1 MVTITVSDPRIE
13 QADTRSSFTSYLVST
28 KQGNSVRRRYS
39 DFRWLYQRLQTEI
52 PGAII
57 PIIPHTRTF
66 MSSNK
71 FDIEFIEER
80 RRDLQIF
87 LQDVAEH
94 SELLRAPSMT
104 PFMLFALGTD
114 FDEGKK
120 TVEQKIPS
128 IFVEETPKVESA
140 ASTLPQLPSARKGIT
155 NFMKKVRLTASAQ
168 ELLTSQSERQVTD
181 LNNYVAEI
189 HGHTKALVK
198 ASDALLKSKLTTAD
212 AYDEIGYPVGLWR
225 TTYLQQL
232 ENKDEGVQD
241 LMGGII
247 KLSGEM
253 SSLLKKKHKEEEFL
267 FGHNIQKLSN
277 TVAAFEIALDQRKQ
291 IQVDYTHIHNNL
303 IEKNCALEKA
313 QKNLKPPEVM
323 DKLNSEKIELE
334 NRIEKEKKV
343 FEEVT
348 QRVIRDGEKCKPK
361 IMKMLKEAFLS
372 LAKAEVAYT
381 TRINEVSQMMIT
393 DLEKIVV
400 SEESPSH
407 PPPPQAAPP
416 PPPSAPPAPPPGDGE
431 GDII

>member
-39 DFRWLYQRLQTEI
+39 DFRWLYQRLQTEV
-52 PGAII
+52 PGAIV

-80 RRDLQIF
+80 CRNLQAF
-87 LQDVAEH
+87 LEDVAEH

-104 PFMLFALGTD
+104 PFMLLAIGKD
-114 FDEGKK
+114 FDEGKRG
-120 TVEQKIPS
+120 VEENIPS
-128 IFVEETPKVESA
+128 IFAGEEPKVEA
-140 ASTLPQLPSARKGIT
+140 ATGGASQPAQLANARKGIT
-155 NFMKKVRLTASAQ
+155 NFFAKVRLTASAQ
-168 ELLTSQSERQVTD
+168 ELLTSQDERQVLA

-189 HGHTKALVK
+189 IGHTKALSK

-212 AYDEIGYPVGLWR
+212 AYSELGYPVGLWR
-225 TTYLQQL
+225 TTYLQQP
-232 ENKDEGVQD
+232 ENQDENVKE
-241 LMGGII
+241 MMAGII
-247 KLSGEM
+247 KLSDEM

-323 DKLNSEKIELE
+323 EKLNSEKMELESRIELE
-334 NRIEKEKKV
+334 KTR

-348 QRVIRDGEKCKPK
+348 QRVIRDGERCKPK
-361 IMKMLKEAFLS
+361 IMRILKESFLM
-372 LAKAEVAYT
+372 LAKAEISYT
-381 TRINEVSQMMIT
+381 TRINEVSQTVIS
-393 DLEKIVV
+393 DLEKIGLDDDET
-400 SEESPSH
+400 SR
-407 PPPPQAAPP
+407 PP
-416 PPPSAPPAPPPGDGE
+416 PPPSAPPAPPSGDE
-431 GDII
+431 